1 MNNYYALF
9 FCLAI
14 TLHNLEEALWLPQWS
29 QIGSA
34 FQRPVS
40 SNEFHFAVLIITA
53 LAYLIS
59 FLHLSFPKTKVMKWA
74 FIGFLGSM
82 IFNAFFPH
90 LISTILMKTYAP
102 GLLTALLLNIPI
114 NLVILNRLYKANS
127 VTIKETTHFNRC
139 GRHFTVNYDSFSV
152 YSWRS
157 SHSLLVFADRK
168 KERIQNKL
176 NTPFLLLLEEY

>member
-1 MNNYYALF
+1 MKNYYALF

-59 FLHLSFPKTKVMKWA
+59 F
-74 FIGFLGSM
+74 
-82 IFNAFFPH
+82 
-90 LISTILMKTYAP
+90 
-102 GLLTALLLNIPI
+102 
-114 NLVILNRLYKANS
+114 
-127 VTIKETTHFNRC
+127 
-139 GRHFTVNYDSFSV
+139 
-152 YSWRS
+152 
-157 SHSLLVFADRK
+157 HSLLVFTVRK

-176 NTPFLLLLEEY
+176 NTLFLLLLEEN